1 MVTSKYTM
9 SSQVIVLFVF
19 NGKKKIIML
28 KHSLYPVEMEI
39 QNHAVTENKNLV

>member
-19 NGKKKIIML
+19 NGKKKKNNNAKAFFIP
-28 KHSLYPVEMEI
+28 SRDGD
-39 QNHAVTENKNLV
+39 TEPCSY